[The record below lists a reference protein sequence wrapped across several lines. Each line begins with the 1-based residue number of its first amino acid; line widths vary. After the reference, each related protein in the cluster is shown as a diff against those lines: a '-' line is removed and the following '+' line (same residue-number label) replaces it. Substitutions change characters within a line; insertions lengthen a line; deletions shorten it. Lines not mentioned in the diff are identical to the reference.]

1 MIGWWVDLQLE
12 GMSSWNDDDDDD
24 DDDDGHRHL
33 S

>member
-24 DDDDGHRHL
+24 DDDGHRHL